1 MSALAM
7 RRNSIGVALAFVAGM
22 LPLVSVMSAPD
33 AAASGAD
40 TACSMDPT
48 DGTVTR
54 MVGARPYRLRVP
66 PGLTGPSPLLLS
78 LHGGGEPSAFHE
90 TETGWNGFAATQHF
104 IVAYPEGINM
114 LWDFGQGSPDV
125 TYLRNVVS
133 DIESSWC
140 VDRRHVHAEGYS
152 NGGSMANRL
161 GCDSSD
167 VFASF
172 ASYAGSD
179 ATVTGAPC
187 APSRPVANAQMDSA
201 LDPAQPFELQAR
213 SVWVNRNGCTNMQF
227 EFSALAEVWHH
238 RPCSAGTEVLWLDYY
253 AGSHNWPIGPANA
266 DIRNR
271 IWGLFVAQP
280 LP

>member
-48 DGTVTR
+48 DGTMTR

-78 LHGGGEPSAFHE
+78 LHGGGEPAAFHE

-104 IVAYPEGINM
+104 IVAYPEGINL
-114 LWDFGQGSPDV
+114 LWDFGQESPDV

-187 APSRPVANAQMDSA
+187 AR
-201 LDPAQPFELQAR
+201 
-213 SVWVNRNGCTNMQF
+213 TNMQF